1 MNFRYLAKLGM
12 ISTVLVVNLS
22 LKHPITAKEKIN
34 SLASEYANNP
44 YNAGIAIGI
53 IQNGKE
59 EVICFGYKNKITH
72 ERIDASTIFEIGS
85 ITKIFTATIL
95 AGEVN
100 KNTLSLNQK
109 ISNCFNF
116 PVSKSCSE
124 ITLKQLATHSSGLPR
139 LANNFWPSVT
149 DRNNPYISYNDQK
162 LKEYLSYALPV
173 HQAGLRYEYSN
184 YGFGLLGYYLTQQH
198 NKTFIDLVSERICLP
213 FGMSNTYVNLPI
225 DKMHHLATGHSFGKA
240 VKNWDFLDATAGQGA
255 LKSDMS
261 DMMKFMWYGIYP
273 DATYLKEDVELTQQI
288 HFWDRHSNI
297 KTGLGW
303 HIGTFFGEKY
313 LEHTGGT
320 GGYRSF
326 IGICPNSKTGVVI
339 LSNSNNEVDQLGLE
353 ILKQLKVNP
362 L

>member
-1 MNFRYLAKLGM
+1 MNINAILKYIVVIG
-12 ISTVLVVNLS
+12 ISITTLS
-22 LKHPITAKEKIN
+22 LKNPVKHSAGIRA
-34 SLASEYANNP
+34 LAEAYLKNP
-44 YNAGIAIGI
+44 HNAGLAIGI
-53 IQNGKE
+53 IQNDRE
-59 EVICFGYKNKITH
+59 HIICLGDKNKNTG
-72 ERIDASTIFEIGS
+72 EKIDPNSIFEIGS

-100 KNTLSLNQK
+100 RQNNSLDDR
-109 ISNCFNF
+109 ISTCLNF
-116 PVSKSCSE
+116 PVSNNCSF

-139 LANNFWPSVT
+139 LANNFWPSAL
-149 DRNNPYISYNDQK
+149 DKNNPYITYTDTK
-162 LKEYLSYALPV
+162 LKEYLSYAVPV

-184 YGFGLLGYYLTQQH
+184 YGFGLLGYYLIQKH

-225 DKMHHLATGHSFGKA
+225 DKMHRLATGHSFGKA

-255 LKSDMS
+255 LRSDLS
-261 DMMKFMWYGIYP
+261 DMMKFMWYELYP
-273 DATYLKEDVELTQQI
+273 DSTYLKEDVELTQQI

-326 IGICPNSKTGVVI
+326 IGICPKSQTGIII
-339 LSNSNNEVDQLGLE
+339 LSNSDNDVADLGLE
-353 ILKQLKVNP
+353 ILKQLRVHP